1 MAGHQKFGSEKTRK
15 RVKRKG
21 TIRKRITG
29 TAERPRLSVF
39 RSAKHIYAQAVDDAT
54 NTVLASASDL
64 EETLEK
70 ELAGKKKKDKAFGVG
85 QAVARTLG
93 LDERLLVATSV
104 HDVPMKAPRPQYA
117 ALSNDKLAE
126 AGVRMPTWEDGLA
139 RYLSRPPAA

>member
-1 MAGHQKFGSEKTRK
+1 M
-15 RVKRKG
+15 V
-21 TIRKRITG
+21 
-29 TAERPRLSVF
+29 
-39 RSAKHIYAQAVDDAT
+39 DAT
-54 NTVLASASDL
+54 HVLVEREAAAGLYHCVNTGQTTWL
-64 EETLEK
+64 
-70 ELAGKKKKDKAFGVG
+70 GVG